1 MIYTVG
7 WRSIYRAHYQALK
20 GTAVPFQKVG
30 RRGDY
35 PGGIS
40 FRTVEDA
47 QRFLRTP
54 ADMALVGLTGNP
66 DQYEVW
72 AIAADWDLDTA
83 PSAHGWWHGP
93 LLGADLPPLAPVR
106 LQSPLTP
113 EA

>member
-30 RRGDY
+30 RRADY

-54 ADMALVGLTGNP
+54 ADMELVGLTGNP
-66 DQYEVW
+66 EGFEVW
-72 AIAADWDLDTA
+72 AIDADWDLDTA
-83 PSAHGWWHGP
+83 PSAHGWWHG
-93 LLGADLPPLAPVR
+93 LLRDADLLPLEDVLP
-106 LQSPLTP
+106 QSPINP
-113 EA
+113 KA